1 MSIANTPSPRD
12 SDRLSAQLSR
22 FEALFETVPLA
33 IAMFDEDLR
42 LIRAND
48 RYHDLTSLAPTQ
60 SFARVIYDAF
70 PNALADL
77 TEQIDAVV
85 GGSVGSATIR
95 LPFRH
100 ETGPRVVEATVQM
113 VDPGFGIGG
122 VLFIGADVTE
132 REDLRED
139 LARSVSQLATIFDV
153 IPE

>member
-1 MSIANTPSPRD
+1 MSIANTPSPQD
-12 SDRLSAQLSR
+12 FDRLTAQLAR

-60 SFARVIYDAF
+60 SFARLIYDAF

-85 GGSVGSATIR
+85 ERTVGSATIR

-100 ETGPRVVEATVQM
+100 ETGTRVV
-113 VDPGFGIGG
+113 
-122 VLFIGADVTE
+122 
-132 REDLRED
+132 
-139 LARSVSQLATIFDV
+139 RSEEHTSELQS
-153 IPE
+153 